1 MLTLKLKTR
10 SSNLDNKEV
19 LEDLKKLQSIWERQ
33 SYNACIELDL
43 NPNKS
48 TNSLIN
54 QIQRHTNIPYP
65 SGYSWFQLSA
75 IASGID
81 KYKDDKAQ
89 NNFKPRV
96 FGSKKEMVRRSKGLI
111 TNEQWKDGRLT
122 NIRSIGD
129 TQLNGNR
136 KVDFLYDQVILK
148 ITRNIHITYDIH
160 RLNGSHGKIYDA
172 ILDSID
178 SGTCPPITVEFVKDQ
193 IHLTVDTDKLDIV
206 SRKYTPIKGR
216 YAGVDNNPNYIGIT
230 YYDENNNLLD
240 KKLYD
245 LSHLTG
251 KNINPN
257 KLNYERTQI
266 LHQIGKIASN
276 YKIEYIFI
284 EDLKSLQKK
293 NHNKGKKY
301 NRLVNNQFL
310 HSNTK
315 HILSKY
321 TKVIELNASY
331 TSTIGNIMHPSEPD
345 PIAASMEI
353 ARRGIESRV
362 VKGSDMFYPSMPE
375 QTYLQNLWK
384 KDVDMSVFGSWID
397 IHNWIKQRNF
407 GIRVPIPPNIL
418 DSGMYRLFSGS
429 TKAKVFVLDNY
440 QGDKG

>member
-1 MLTLKLKTR
+1 M
-10 SSNLDNKEV
+10 
-19 LEDLKKLQSIWERQ
+19 
-33 SYNACIELDL
+33 
-43 NPNKS
+43 
-48 TNSLIN
+48 
-54 QIQRHTNIPYP
+54 
-65 SGYSWFQLSA
+65 SA
-75 IASGID
+75 FASGID
-81 KYKDDKAQ
+81 KYKKDKEQ
-89 NNFKPRV
+89 KNFKPRV
-96 FGSKKEMVRRSKGLI
+96 FGSKKEMVRRSKSLI
-111 TNEQWKDGRLT
+111 SREEWKSIRQT

-129 TQLNGNR
+129 KEKLRKGNR

-148 ITRNIHITYDIH
+148 ITKNNHIIYDIH

-178 SGTCPPITVEFVKDQ
+178 SGTCPPVTVEFVNDQ
-193 IHLTVDTDKLDIV
+193 IHLTVDADKLDIV
-206 SRKYTPIKGR
+206 SRKYKPIKGR
-216 YAGVDNNPNYIGIT
+216 YAGIDNNPNYIGIT

-240 KKLYD
+240 KRLYD

-251 KNINPN
+251 KDINPN

-293 NHNKGKKY
+293 NHNKGKNY

-321 TKVIELNASY
+321 TKVVELNASY
-331 TSTIGNIMHPSEPD
+331 TSTIGNIMHPDESD

-362 VKGSDMFYPSMPE
+362 VKGSDMFYPSMPSME
-375 QTYLQNLWK
+375 YLSNLWK
-384 KDVDMSVFGSWID
+384 KEIDTNILGSWKELHD
-397 IHNWIKQRNF
+397 LIKQRNF
-407 GIRVPIPPNIL
+407 GIRVPIPPNTL
-418 DSGMYRLFSGS
+418 DSGMYRLFDGS
-429 TKAKVFVLDNY
+429 MRSKIFVLDNH
-440 QGDKG
+440 QGDKWLKNRLMRQIEYGYSN